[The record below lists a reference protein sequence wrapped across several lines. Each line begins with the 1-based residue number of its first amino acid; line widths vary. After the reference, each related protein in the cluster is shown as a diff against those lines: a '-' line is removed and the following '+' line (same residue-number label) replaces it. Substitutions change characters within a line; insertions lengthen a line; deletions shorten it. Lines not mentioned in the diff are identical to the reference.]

1 METVPAVAAA
11 SPPQPPSAPPTLG
24 EQHEEQEDATTTPAP
39 SRESAAS
46 GTPLGTAPETTVASP
61 PQDSGAQPTV
71 AMQKQEEVTVSP
83 VLGAI
88 EVLSPAE
95 QAELYACEEVV
106 ASGWQSFVQVGLALG
121 RIRDLGLYRTEFESF
136 PAYCRAK
143 WQYGRRYVDQL
154 ISAAQ
159 VLTLLRAISSHQ
171 KPEHETQ
178 VRPLVGLTPDQ
189 AQRAWEHA
197 VENAGDRRITARM
210 VKSAV
215 NELGLAPRRAP
226 FDTDSSRDPR
236 GIGLLPSPSGRDG
249 GLPGGGTRLRAPGTE
264 AVYSRLS
271 AIKLHLDEDADSHA
285 LLNALRH
292 RGLDVTSSR
301 EGGLLRCLDEEQLT
315 WANEQR
321 RVIYSYNASDFCQL
335 AGSRATVLWPLCA

>member
-1 METVPAVAAA
+1 METVPAVEVA
-11 SPPQPPSAPPTLG
+11 SPPQAPAAAPTVA
-24 EQHEEQEDATTTPAP
+24 EQHEAKEGGTTTPALSP
-39 SRESAAS
+39 APVAS

-61 PQDSGAQPTV
+61 SQNSGAQPTV
-71 AMQKQEEVTVSP
+71 AIQKQEEVTLSP

-106 ASGWQSFVQVGLALG
+106 ASGWQSFVQVGLALA

-143 WQYGRRYVDQL
+143 WQYGRRYVNRL

-159 VLTLLRAISSHQ
+159 AFTHLGTISSPQ

-197 VENAGDRRITARM
+197 AQKAGSRKIAARL
-210 VKSAV
+210 VKIAV
-215 NELGLAPRRAP
+215 NELGLAPQAQSGSAPVRTAKSERRLLI
-226 FDTDSSRDPR
+226 TRTM
-236 GIGLLPSPSGRDG
+236 GELLKLIGDKAGHDVLLEKART
-249 GLPGGGTRLRAPGTE
+249 LETH
-264 AVYSRLS
+264 LS
-271 AIKLHLDEDADSHA
+271 HL
-285 LLNALRH
+285 L
-292 RGLDVTSSR
+292 GKK
-301 EGGLLRCLDEEQLT
+301 
-315 WANEQR
+315 
-321 RVIYSYNASDFCQL
+321 
-335 AGSRATVLWPLCA
+335 